1 MVYGVVVVVVV
12 QKNPL
17 ALCAP
22 LFFLIKLLSP
32 LSSFSLSLCVCACA
46 CVGASSPSPF
56 VPLCLLPLFPPEVS
70 FLPKLLDF
78 PACIHHFHPNRAQ
91 LFVFC
96 LFTIRSRER
105 KSERAREGE
114 ERKKEG
120 HLQNHALLLLLLP
133 GEQGGTGGVL
143 KHLAHA
149 LVGLGRTL
157 EVLLGTDLLTNVL
170 SLLRRNRLL
179 RCLVQLLD
187 SLLVES
193 QVLLAAYQDDG
204 QALAEVQ
211 HF

>member
-105 KSERAREGE
+105 KSERERAREGE
-114 ERKKEG
+114 ERKK
-120 HLQNHALLLLLLP
+120 
-133 GEQGGTGGVL
+133 
-143 KHLAHA
+143 
-149 LVGLGRTL
+149 
-157 EVLLGTDLLTNVL
+157 TN
-170 SLLRRNRLL
+170 N
-179 RCLVQLLD
+179 C
-187 SLLVES
+187 
-193 QVLLAAYQDDG
+193 
-204 QALAEVQ
+204 
-211 HF
+211 